1 MGARR
6 WNTRVIP
13 ALMPL
18 CVVLLGA
25 CKVKGGSHTTALQPG
40 SMLMYVMEK
49 TESVKCTKFM
59 AWNSTTLGIKSRILA
74 VSESC

>member
-25 CKVKGGSHTTALQPG
+25 CKVKGGSHKALQPG
-40 SMLMYVMEK
+40 SMLMYVMKK
-49 TESVKCTKFM
+49 TESVTCTKFL
-59 AWNSTTLGIKSRILA
+59 AWNCTTLGIKSRILA